1 MIEFEFYD
9 GEKFIT
15 FDLLDINEDKRTVLV
30 VVSDNGRI
38 TQREFDL
45 FTDKKGFY
53 IEYGNAYNKVY
64 LQGE

>member
-1 MIEFEFYD
+1 MTEFEFYD

-45 FTDKKGFY
+45 FIDKKGFY

-64 LQGE
+64 LNN

>member
-1 MIEFEFYD
+1 MTEFEFYD

-45 FTDKKGFY
+45 FFDKKGFY

-64 LQGE
+64 LNS